1 MPRTAKEILKKMHQ
15 GSDICYY
22 ISRSIAKLL
31 NTHAHTDMYEH
42 IAIIFFFYLLLAT
55 FNVEGYA
62 HFMTFVPRN
71 LMGFDAIIYDVLF

>member
-1 MPRTAKEILKKMHQ
+1 MKKMHQ

-31 NTHAHTDMYEH
+31 NTHAHTDVHEH
-42 IAIIFFFYLLLAT
+42 MAIILVFFYLLFAA
-55 FNVEGYA
+55 FSVEGHA
-62 HFMTFVPRN
+62 PFMTFVPRN

>member
-42 IAIIFFFYLLLAT
+42 IAIILLFFYLLLAA

-62 HFMTFVPRN
+62 LFRTFVPRN
-71 LMGFDAIIYDVLF
+71 LMGFDAIIYAQ